1 MDNLPEIDWNSISY
15 LSDSEDGHNE
25 IEITY
30 NKGLFRT
37 LFRMQPKRKV
47 YIQLSSGRGIWF
59 DNENGLPTTPN
70 VQEMLD
76 KIKQR
81 FESNNLK
88 HVNGEM

>member
-1 MDNLPEIDWNSISY
+1 MDNLPEGDWQSISY
-15 LSDSEDGHNE
+15 ISGTEDGHNE
-25 IEITY
+25 IEILY

-47 YIQLSSGRGIWF
+47 YIQLSTGRGFWF
-59 DNENGLPTTPN
+59 DTENGKLVTSN

-76 KIKQR
+76 IIKQR
-81 FESNNLK
+81 FKNNNLE